1 MKIKHI
7 KQKCRLN
14 FYVFQQQL
22 QTVFQ
27 LHNYVQYY
35 KYLFHK
41 MYFKVTLYINNAKE
55 QNFCNFHFGA
65 PPDPYVLSQ
74 LIYNSI
80 SLLETLGRTLE
91 IAVWKSSIVTA
102 RT

>member
-1 MKIKHI
+1 M
-7 KQKCRLN
+7 
-14 FYVFQQQL
+14 F
-22 QTVFQ
+22 
-27 LHNYVQYY
+27 
-35 KYLFHK
+35 LFHK
-41 MYFKVTLYINNAKE
+41 MYLKVIIGPTVLTNQMNKV
-55 QNFCNFHFGA
+55 FCNLHFDA

-74 LIYNSI
+74 LIYNCI